1 MQSTCAVGLRC
12 SGSVCGVWSPATQR
26 SHNYMKNENH
36 TRWYPYR
43 VHSLI
48 WFVIVW
54 HSPSSPISELLSP
67 VLSAAI
73 ITVYT
78 LASRSLPYRSSP
90 HAPHFLQTDYLLP
103 TPACLWP
110 TCLVW
115 SLVNSPAIRLRL
127 WTLSLLRYR
136 VSFCYS
142 ALPWLP
148 GDQRLA
154 GCCEHAVC
162 AFTCWLPPSF
172 SVGLNL

>member
-1 MQSTCAVGLRC
+1 MMVVISSVSHQSGPHALVPGEENVMVIWVG
-12 SGSVCGVWSPATQR
+12 
-26 SHNYMKNENH
+26 
-36 TRWYPYR
+36 WYFFTWI
-43 VHSLI
+43 S

-115 SLVNSPAIRLRL
+115 SLVNSPVIRLRL

-154 GCCEHAVC
+154 GCCEQTVC